1 MLPVAVSISNLCKTY
16 ETGVEALSG
25 VDLEV
30 EQGDFFALLGA
41 NGAGK
46 STAIGVL
53 CSLVIKSA
61 GSVRI
66 FDIDIDRDFARARRN
81 IGVVPQE
88 VNFNNFERALN
99 IVVTQ
104 AGYYGVPQRVALQ
117 RAEKYM
123 RLLDLWDKRN
133 TQAMELSG
141 GMKRRLLVVRA
152 LLHEPRLLI
161 LDEPTAGVD
170 IELRRLMWDFLR
182 ELNRSGVT
190 IILTTHYLE
199 EAENLCRRLA
209 IIDHGKIVRQGGM
222 REVLDLLTM
231 QTFLLDSRKP
241 LTEAPEVPDCQ
252 VQLRDAHTLEV
263 TVDRR
268 HSLNRVFQA
277 LSQSDVEID
286 SIRPRTN
293 RLEELFLRLTAK
305 NKDS

>member
-1 MLPVAVSISNLCKTY
+1 MNPVAVSISNLCKTY
-16 ETGVEALSG
+16 QTGVEALSG
-25 VDLEV
+25 IDLEV

-46 STAIGVL
+46 STTIGVL
-53 CSLVIKSA
+53 CSLVLKSA
-61 GSVRI
+61 GTVRI

-99 IVVTQ
+99 VVVTQ
-104 AGYYGVPQRVALQ
+104 AGYYGVPHKIALQ

-123 RLLDLWDKRN
+123 RLMDLWDKRDVQ
-133 TQAMELSG
+133 TIELSG

-182 ELNRSGVT
+182 ELNSAGTT

-199 EAENLCRRLA
+199 EAENLCRHLA
-209 IIDHGKIVRQGGM
+209 IIDHGQIVRQGNM

-231 QTFLLDSRKP
+231 QTFLLDSQEA
-241 LTEAPEVPDCQ
+241 LSEAPRVPDCQ
-252 VQLRDAHTLEV
+252 VRLRDAHTLEV

-277 LSQSDVEID
+277 LSESGVEIA
-286 SIRPRTN
+286 SIRPRAN
-293 RLEELFLRLTAK
+293 RLEELFLRLISR
-305 NKDS
+305 NKEA